1 MAMTDLEFKRAVSPP
16 EAGQEMAYF
25 FIFYDNSIFIYER
38 EEQQVSIPIF
48 KIEEALKLKL
58 EDICFLGMIGDR
70 SCYSSHA
77 QALSREIG
85 LKPINIRALYEKVDF
100 LFWKVAGYA
109 RQVHDWN
116 LNFKYCGRCGRKT
129 ERKDD
134 EHVRICSNCSLM
146 SYPRI
151 SPATIIAVVKENQIL
166 LARGV
171 NFPNKKMFSVLA
183 GFVEPGETLEE
194 CVEREVFEETGIIVK
209 NIHYFKSQ
217 SWPFPD
223 SLMIGFI
230 AEYKSGEIVI
240 DKKEIEEAA
249 WFSPDKL
256 PLVPSRYTIARELID
271 WFVKGSDS

>member
-16 EAGQEMAYF
+16 KAGQEMAYF

-77 QALSREIG
+77 QALNREIG
-85 LKPINIRALYEKVDF
+85 LKPINIRAVYEKIDF

-109 RQVHDWN
+109 RQIHDWN
-116 LNFKYCGRCGRKT
+116 LNFKYCGRCGRET

-134 EHVRICSNCSLM
+134 EHVRICSSCSLM

-183 GFVEPGETLEE
+183 GFVEPGEILEE
-194 CVEREVFEETGIIVK
+194 CVKREVFEETGIIVK

-240 DKKEIEEAA
+240 DKNEIEEAA

-271 WFVKGSDS
+271 WFVEGSDS